1 MYCVLGKCLH
11 HRVTATLHN
20 PSDCLNIILLS
31 SFNETIINNM
41 FRENTNVIAISNII
55 HFICSKYL
63 EYYIYEL
70 YFISYPILLCV
81 GVFFVGVFCVC
92 YLNHSPHNYNKIN
105 TFSPICIYSSVEEVP
120 NDEAGKRLLTQFK
133 SESGEVV
140 GTPFDLPIDIT
151 VDKLQLICNAILQK
165 VG

>member
-1 MYCVLGKCLH
+1 MYCVLGKYLH
-11 HRVTATLHN
+11 HWATATLHN
-20 PSDCLNIILLS
+20 PSDSLNIILLS

-41 FRENTNVIAISNII
+41 FRENTNVIIAISNIK
-55 HFICSKYL
+55 HFICSNYL
-63 EYYIYEL
+63 EYYIYKL

-81 GVFFVGVFCVC
+81 VFFFFVC

-105 TFSPICIYSSVEEVP
+105 KFSPICIYSSVEEVP